1 MVARTRRSGSGLR
14 NLQRPYAIDGFQRP
28 TPLLRS
34 VDAKR
39 RIERLAERL
48 GEDAYSAEVIPAG
61 HSGERRPSLGVGM
74 VGSRAG
80 A

>member
-1 MVARTRRSGSGLR
+1 MSGLR
-14 NLQRPYAIDGFQRP
+14 NCGA
-28 TPLLRS
+28 PLRYVMVPKTNAVVPLGGR
-34 VDAKR
+34 KEK
-39 RIERLAERL
+39 IERLAERL

-61 HSGERRPSLGVGM
+61 DSGERRPSLGVGM